1 MNIEQGLVIQNYRFD
16 RELGMVSDFH
26 WWECTHIQSQV
37 TYWSF
42 VLPTYEYDELV
53 VYAMDEV
60 REWQSFQHS
69 CCLFMEE
76 SIHWNQE
83 NLLVLT
89 CRAPSLALPLRRVMG
104 QLSESDVAAI
114 FEQLTSMV
122 AAAHQHTLDGF
133 PAGLKIALSPDTI
146 FVSTDSQPPT
156 VWFLPLP
163 LSYKARAQSTQAGVI
178 RGEFAHMSPEE
189 VLDQGS
195 REAGDFFKLG
205 SLLVEVATGEQAFQG
220 QTDVDLINNL
230 YQGNAAGLDNPNL
243 PSSLRD
249 IASQLLQV
257 DAEQRLTDPEWL
269 REQLSDVAYQIDSYG
284 AVENTAMLPSSLF
297 SPSFDEDGDASSLEG
312 GGGSPPVVG
321 GETPG
326 GFGGSAP
333 PAPPTDPA
341 GPLPSSPEF
350 FMPPPAPPAMA
361 APPMPPAPPRPSS
374 AAPPMPSRSMRPP
387 MPGAPPSPWMP
398 PMGGMPPAPP
408 APPMPQSSA
417 GLPGMVPDGA
427 VLEESQA
434 SAPMQPSPDLAS
446 TQEDVPVLSKKA
458 KGGRGGQAV
467 SFSLGQD
474 LQQAD
479 WEAQQAELEAL
490 SKARAG
496 LVMGE
501 IEPIRDESSADES
514 LVKVLRRKGV
524 VRNYTQ
530 MNPGKVFPLLVSIVE
545 ADLYIK
551 MPDLPDVQQIESD
564 KVMTIKET
572 SPFVRIVPV
581 LPGCLISPPEAVVDV
596 RKEKVDVEFWVA
608 PQAEGDLT
616 RSARIQIWHEGLL
629 KDEIPIPC
637 HVVTQTLTKIASYSS
652 VLSSLLGAV
661 FETYG
666 HKLSPDPNVLDTER
680 AGLLSYLLQKTV
692 GLLSSSGIWLGLFFL
707 LIAFGCYLWLR
718 PKQGDLIE
726 RFLTT
731 DLH

>member
-1 MNIEQGLVIQNYRFD
+1 
-16 RELGMVSDFH
+16 
-26 WWECTHIQSQV
+26 
-37 TYWSF
+37 
-42 VLPTYEYDELV
+42 
-53 VYAMDEV
+53 
-60 REWQSFQHS
+60 
-69 CCLFMEE
+69 
-76 SIHWNQE
+76 
-83 NLLVLT
+83 
-89 CRAPSLALPLRRVMG
+89 
-104 QLSESDVAAI
+104 
-114 FEQLTSMV
+114 
-122 AAAHQHTLDGF
+122 
-133 PAGLKIALSPDTI
+133 
-146 FVSTDSQPPT
+146 
-156 VWFLPLP
+156 
-163 LSYKARAQSTQAGVI
+163 
-178 RGEFAHMSPEE
+178 
-189 VLDQGS
+189 
-195 REAGDFFKLG
+195 
-205 SLLVEVATGEQAFQG
+205 
-220 QTDVDLINNL
+220 
-230 YQGNAAGLDNPNL
+230 
-243 PSSLRD
+243 
-249 IASQLLQV
+249 
-257 DAEQRLTDPEWL
+257 
-269 REQLSDVAYQIDSYG
+269 
-284 AVENTAMLPSSLF
+284 
-297 SPSFDEDGDASSLEG
+297 
-312 GGGSPPVVG
+312 
-321 GETPG
+321 
-326 GFGGSAP
+326 
-333 PAPPTDPA
+333 
-341 GPLPSSPEF
+341 
-350 FMPPPAPPAMA
+350 
-361 APPMPPAPPRPSS
+361 
-374 AAPPMPSRSMRPP
+374 
-387 MPGAPPSPWMP
+387 
-398 PMGGMPPAPP
+398 
-408 APPMPQSSA
+408 
-417 GLPGMVPDGA
+417 MVPDGA